1 MSTRNVLITGAN
13 QGIGLGIA
21 QKFASAGDKVL
32 MIDVA
37 TTPSDEAIKVME
49 QSGGHYY
56 SCDITNK
63 AAVQSEIAD
72 MFSHHGSIEV
82 LINNAGVTRWKS
94 FMDTTEEDINY
105 IFDVNVK
112 GIYHV
117 TQPVV
122 AEMIKVGQG
131 AIINT
136 ASMGGKWGSP
146 NESAYCASKAAVI
159 ELTKIMAMELGAH
172 HIRVNSICPGIIKT
186 SMSNGATTPD
196 TYWLE
201 RTPLN
206 RLGKPDDVADV
217 AYFLASN
224 EARYMTGQAIN
235 VTGGMIMY

>member
-1 MSTRNVLITGAN
+1 MRTRQVLITGAN

-21 QKFASAGDKVL
+21 QKFANAGDRVL
-32 MIDVA
+32 ILDLA
-37 TTPSDEAIKVME
+37 KTPSDEALKVVE
-49 QSGGHYY
+49 QSSGQYY
-56 SCDITNK
+56 SCDITNQ
-63 AAVQSEIAD
+63 AAVQSEIATMISD
-72 MFSHHGSIEV
+72 YRSIDV

-94 FMDTTEEDINY
+94 FMDTTEEDIDF

-117 TQPVV
+117 SQPV
-122 AEMIKVGQG
+122 AAQMIKQGHG
-131 AIINT
+131 AIVNT
-136 ASMGGKWGSP
+136 ASMGGKWGCP

-159 ELTKIMAMELGAH
+159 ELTKIMAMELGPH

-186 SMSNGATTPD
+186 NMSIGATTPD
-196 TYWLE
+196 SYWLE

-206 RLGKPDDVADV
+206 RLGTPEDVASV
-217 AYFLASN
+217 AYFLASS

>member
-1 MSTRNVLITGAN
+1 MSRRNVLITGAN
-13 QGIGLGIA
+13 QGIGLAIAEKFANMGDRVLILDIA
-21 QKFASAGDKVL
+21 QASSEEALELL
-32 MIDVA
+32 MQCD
-37 TTPSDEAIKVME
+37 
-49 QSGGHYY
+49 GRYY
-56 SCDITNK
+56 CGDITDQV
-63 AAVQSEIAD
+63 AIQAMVSEMLTQYGHID
-72 MFSHHGSIEV
+72 V
-82 LINNAGVTRWKS
+82 LINNAGVTRWKA
-94 FMDTTEEDINY
+94 FMETKDEDIDF
-105 IFDVNVK
+105 IFNVNVK

-122 AEMIKVGQG
+122 ASMMDRGQG

-159 ELTKIMAMELGAH
+159 ELTKIMAMEFGSH

-186 SMSNGATTPD
+186 NMSNGATTPD
-196 TYWLE
+196 SYWLE

-217 AYFLASN
+217 AYFLASK